1 MHHLH
6 PIARG
11 IGLGLLLAGTTTH
24 ADDTTPALKTVTVTA
39 QHREETL
46 LEVPV
51 AVSAVQGTSITA
63 DGVRAM
69 GDITTFIPNA
79 SAKNPDGDGRPR
91 WYIRGLGTGDTGAAT
106 VYPVGIYADD
116 VYLNAPVAGG
126 GPLSAPAISGS
137 RKRTAT
143 APACAVAIKR
153 PAVVHNSPS
162 PMARFVERGS
172 IMARSPRQS
181 PALQPRL
188 RVPMPEA
195 HSPARQERFSDS
207 RRPAAGS

>member
-1 MHHLH
+1 MHQHH

-11 IGLGLLLAGTTTH
+11 IGLGLLLAGTTAH

-39 QHREETL
+39 QHREESL
-46 LEVPV
+46 QQVPV

-79 SAKNPDGDGRPR
+79 AAKNPDGDGRPR

-126 GPLSAPAISGS
+126 GTLVDERLAGRVSLYSEERDGFTHNLTNDQTYSDVNKKAVRVQFLAKLNPDLAALWKLHGRQFKGDGSSGS
-137 RKRTAT
+137 LPLGTYYN
-143 APACAVAIKR
+143 V
-153 PAVVHNSPS
+153 
-162 PMARFVERGS
+162 GY
-172 IMARSPRQS
+172 
-181 PALQPRL
+181 
-188 RVPMPEA
+188 
-195 HSPARQERFSDS
+195 
-207 RRPAAGS
+207 